1 VSGVGAFLSDVFSH
15 GLIWCYLLGLIPAML
30 ITVAKDL
37 WTMFF
42 AGVLSFG
49 LGWFFGAVSWAKPD
63 SWWADRFYPESSEP
77 GSSELRERLKPGRQ
91 RLIAIAATTFL
102 LVGVVS
108 ARPTLILG
116 TDPGSLQHSVGGG
129 LMPFEKQCQPRPSG
143 DWTCYIFD
151 SGLSGDMPY
160 LTEVDWAG
168 CWTARSLHSGRLAPR
183 VMTRSGCVTMFDHFR
198 PLSRILD

>member
-1 VSGVGAFLSDVFSH
+1 VNGTLWFVAEVLIYGAL
-15 GLIWCYLLGLIPAML
+15 WCYLLGLVPAL
-30 ITVAKDL
+30 VVTALKDNWL
-37 WTMFF
+37 
-42 AGVLSFG
+42 L
-49 LGWFFGAVSWAKPD
+49 
-63 SWWADRFYPESSEP
+63 
-77 GSSELRERLKPGRQ
+77 
-91 RLIAIAATTFL
+91 L
-102 LVGVVS
+102 LVGVVTLGLVWFIGAAGEANAGS
-108 ARPTLILG
+108 WWARRFYPSESDSDSRHIRDFHLRRRRKALTIAVAALVLVGAFAARPTVLLG